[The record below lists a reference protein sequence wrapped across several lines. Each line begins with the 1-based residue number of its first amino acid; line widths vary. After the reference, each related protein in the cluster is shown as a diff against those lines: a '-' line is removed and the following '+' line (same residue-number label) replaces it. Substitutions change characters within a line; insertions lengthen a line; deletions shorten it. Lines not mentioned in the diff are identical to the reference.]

1 MPIKIDYAPIGSL
14 LGLAQA
20 AGVGER
26 RRRDEATDLAFI
38 DMSLMA
44 QSRNAQI
51 AARIQA
57 QDQAHDLQRAA
68 AARIARTSTRVQPTD
83 SVLGRMQWQEEQRE
97 SRREREQGVQL
108 EQLQKML
115 EVGDV
120 TEKQYRQAKLGIES
134 GDEAL
139 VRKTLFP
146 KEPKLEKEPSTAAAV
161 KHVEKRNQRRIE
173 RLIVAEERKLKTDP
187 YGDPTKEK
195 VRVDAA
201 EREITKLEAALK
213 ASYAREDAALGLGTT
228 PVQIKQITSA
238 EEDALMD
245 RYLAETNGDIEA
257 AKRLLAERS
266 GR

>member
-1 MPIKIDYAPIGSL
+1 
-14 LGLAQA
+14 
-20 AGVGER
+20 
-26 RRRDEATDLAFI
+26 
-38 DMSLMA
+38 
-44 QSRNAQI
+44 
-51 AARIQA
+51 
-57 QDQAHDLQRAA
+57 
-68 AARIARTSTRVQPTD
+68 
-83 SVLGRMQWQEEQRE
+83 
-97 SRREREQGVQL
+97 
-108 EQLQKML
+108 ML